1 MTGKHEVSAE
11 ALRIRKAFGDG
22 PHGAAYT
29 DQEIQQ
35 LAPLQEVN

>member
-1 MTGKHEVSAE
+1 MTRKHEVSAE

-22 PHGAAYT
+22 PHGPAYT
-29 DQEIQQ
+29 DQEKQQ